1 MDYKTVAANILK
13 NVGGAE
19 NVTDLTHCFTR
30 LRFVL
35 KNEEL
40 ANKAVIEKLEGVIQV
55 VVAGGQFQ
63 VVIGTKVNKVYD
75 EILPMVN
82 LSGEKVEAEKGSIWN
97 SILQGISKIFTPLVP
112 AIAAS
117 GLIKGLLAIAS
128 RMGWVADTNSTY
140 ILLNTASNVIFYFMP
155 VFLAYTTAKTMKCN
169 KINAMVL
176 GAFLCHPVIDALI
189 QDVSNPSTIFGL
201 PVIKKAFT
209 IGESVKVFSYVESVI
224 PIILTV
230 IALSYLEKLLKKI
243 IPDML
248 EIVLVPGLSLIIM
261 LPVMLVVLGPVGIYV
276 GYAIQWLYQTL
287 YSFSPILGGTIV
299 GGLWGVCVIFGA
311 HRALLPIGLNDVAL
325 TGTNTLMCFA
335 GSANFAQA
343 GAALGIALKT
353 KNKDMKQVAIAATI
367 PAFLVGIT
375 EPAIYGCNLRLKK
388 PMVCA
393 VIAGAVGGAI
403 MGIGHAVNTGFA
415 NNGILTIMTYY
426 GEGTLFSQFMAYLI
440 GIVVAFVGAAALTY
454 IVGFEDLSN
463 DENEVQSLPT
473 LKEGSIT
480 SPVIGNAMKLTDVK
494 DEVFSSEAMGKG
506 IAVMP
511 TENYVVAPED
521 CKVSVIF
528 PTKHAIGLT
537 LDNGVELLIHI
548 GMNTVELNGKYF
560 EQHVEVG
567 SRVSKGTKIVSFDK
581 KAIEKEGY
589 DMTIPVVVTNSTEFK
604 IIQTV
609 DSGKVDQDT
618 DVIYVA

>member
-63 VVIGTKVNKVYD
+63 VVIGTKVDKVYD

-454 IVGFEDLSN
+454 IVGFEDLA
-463 DENEVQSLPT
+463 DDGNEVQALPT

-521 CKVSVIF
+521 CIVSVIF

-581 KAIEKEGY
+581 EAIEKEGY

-604 IIQTV
+604 NIQTV